1 MSASAASLDEV
12 ALLREEIAVL
22 RAQIA
27 WLKQKL
33 FGGGQSET
41 LDRAQLLL
49 QLGALEKLAATAPRA
64 VATITYERAAG
75 TSAPR
80 VLPAETFA
88 HLPVQETIELIP
100 AAVRAEPELSEKI
113 GEERTFEVDVTP
125 PKLFKRE
132 FVRPKYRHRLDR
144 NRAPLIAAARA
155 RPVAG
160 GYASAGLLAWI
171 ALSKYVDH
179 LPLYRLEQMSH
190 RWGATLTRQTMADW
204 IALTAQWLEPIY
216 QRMYRELLAGGYVQA
231 DETPVRCNDPDEKRG
246 GTTQGWLWIISKPGG
261 DVVFDWRL
269 SRRHNELTSLLDG
282 YRGILQSDGYAAYP
296 GFARSHEGVAWVGC
310 WAHARRKFFEAAAER
325 PPTTHRILRLI
336 AQLYRLE
343 RAWDEARRRRAARR
357 AAAATFCSSAPL
369 AAPPRARVATQ
380 GPAPIRPR
388 PGVRL
393 SARPLGAVDRAS
405 SAQPDPARHQPRR
418 KRDPALR
425 RRQEKLALHRPP
437 RRRPALRHH
446 LLAGRLLPAPRQR
459 PARVSARCP
468 HPPAHDDQPGRPH
481 RTDACPLAIFVGL
494 RRNGYHY
501 GRARRRLRQ
510 IGYHYE
516 PSIRSPVG
524 RLR

>member
-64 VATITYERAAG
+64 VATITCERAAG

-100 AAVRAEPELSEKI
+100 AAVQAEPELYEKI

-160 GYASAGLLAWI
+160 GYASAGLLA
-171 ALSKYVDH
+171 
-179 LPLYRLEQMSH
+179 
-190 RWGATLTRQTMADW
+190 W

-325 PPTTHRILRLI
+325 PPTAHRILRLI

-343 RAWDEARRRRAARR
+343 RAWDEAGVGEQRAALRQQH
-357 AAAATFCSSAPL
+357 F
-369 AAPPRARVATQ
+369 
-380 GPAPIRPR
+380 
-388 PGVRL
+388 
-393 SARPLGAVDRAS
+393 ARPLHWLRRLALALQRKALPQSGLGQACAYLLGHWAPLTAHLQHSQTRLDNNLVENAIRP
-405 SAQPDPARHQPRR
+405 SALGKKNWLFIGHPDAGQRSAIIYSLVVSCQRHGKDPLAYLRDVLTRLPTMTNQDDLTALTPARWQ
-418 KRDPALR
+418 
-425 RRQEKLALHRPP
+425 
-437 RRRPALRHH
+437 
-446 LLAGRLLPAPRQR
+446 
-459 PARVSARCP
+459 S
-468 HPPAHDDQPGRPH
+468 
-481 RTDACPLAIFVGL
+481 
-494 RRNGYHY
+494 
-501 GRARRRLRQ
+501 
-510 IGYHYE
+510 
-516 PSIRSPVG
+516 S
-524 RLR
+524 